1 MSTADTLKKIIEDE
15 KFARKFIENAIK
27 KIKAKDFIDA
37 MNKKLDPSKLILNH
51 LHSIIEQPQIKPL
64 VQLALRIYWKD
75 IESYLTDANK
85 VYNLLCENPELR
97 ELLKRDDA
105 KRYLNYAVA
114 TTYKRLYEWVWFGVN
129 PYA

>member
-1 MSTADTLKKIIEDE
+1 MSTVDTLKKIIADE
-15 KFARKFIENAIK
+15 KFARKLIEAAIK
-27 KIKAKDFIDA
+27 QIKAKDFIDA

-51 LHSIIEQPQIKPL
+51 FHSIIEQPQIKPL

-114 TTYKRLYEWVWFGVN
+114 TTYKRLYEWAWFGIN
-129 PYA
+129 PYT

>member
-1 MSTADTLKKIIEDE
+1 MSTVDTIKKIIADE
-15 KFARKFIENAIK
+15 KFAKKLIETAIK
-27 KIKAKDFIDA
+27 QIKAKDFIDA

-51 LHSIIEQPQIKPL
+51 FHSIIEQPHIKPL

-114 TTYKRLYEWVWFGVN
+114 TTYKRLYEWVWFGIN
-129 PYA
+129 PYT

>member
-1 MSTADTLKKIIEDE
+1 MSTVDTLKKIISDE
-15 KFARKFIENAIK
+15 KFARKLIETAIK
-27 KIKAKDFIDA
+27 QIKAKDFIDA

-51 LHSIIEQPQIKPL
+51 FHSIIEQPQIKPL

-114 TTYKRLYEWVWFGVN
+114 TTYKRLYEWVWFGKN